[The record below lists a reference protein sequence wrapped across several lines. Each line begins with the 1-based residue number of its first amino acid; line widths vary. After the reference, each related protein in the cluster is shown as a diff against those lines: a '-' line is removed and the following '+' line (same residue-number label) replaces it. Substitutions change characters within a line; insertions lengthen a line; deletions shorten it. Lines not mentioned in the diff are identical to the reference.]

1 VAKAEGKLEK
11 DREDDRSKEQL
22 GLRGIGTRQP
32 RLCTFQLSLSLYVVF
47 ASARRQRDGDVDVG
61 WRRPAR
67 PFSGVGHG
75 LGQRAQ

>member
-1 VAKAEGKLEK
+1 MAKAEGKLEK

-22 GLRGIGTRQP
+22 GLRGIGTRQSP
-32 RLCTFQLSLSLYVVF
+32 FAPFNSLYVVF

-67 PFSGVGHG
+67 PFSRVGHG